1 MGKVAL
7 RGLLT
12 RKLRLGLTALAI
24 ALGVTL
30 IAGTYVFTD
39 TINRSFDR
47 IFAETNKNVDT
58 AITPREPLGN
68 SNDQGTQPT
77 VPASL
82 LGQVRRA
89 PGVAA
94 AAGGVFDQ
102 AVAFDDHGDRL
113 GGSQSPSFVSSV
125 SPVPRF
131 QASEPKEGRL
141 PRTPR
146 EAAIDVA
153 TAKRKDLRLGQT
165 IVIQGDRGR
174 RSFRLVGF
182 TTLGGVESFGGA
194 TVVDVQ
200 LPVAQALLG
209 KVGRFDTIQ
218 VAAKAGVSAEQLTRT
233 LRAQVGRDAVVRTGE
248 EEARSQ
254 SAEIKDN
261 LGFLNTALLVFAGI
275 SLFVGAFIIFN
286 TFSITIVQRMR
297 EFALLRTLGAS
308 RGQVLRSVLGEG
320 AVLGLLGSL
329 IGLGLGVLTAIGLRA
344 LFKVI
349 GVDLPSSGSVI
360 ATRTVVVSLLV
371 GVLVT
376 ILSTLV
382 PAVRATRVVPVI
394 ALREGAVVTPH
405 GPSRKLTVLAVL
417 LTAVGVALMCVG
429 LFATGGENA
438 ALSAMGGGAAA
449 TFLGVA
455 LLSPYLVRPMASG
468 IGRPFER
475 TAGIVGRLAR
485 GNTSRL
491 PGRTAATA
499 AALMVGVA
507 LVTFASIFAA
517 GIRETINRAVDQNL
531 TAELVVQSDDN
542 GFSAFPADAVRRLAQ
557 APQVQAA
564 SPIRFSEAKVRGV
577 GGNSSVTGVDAAVFT
592 GLYKLDVTKGGEA
605 AVRSLTGGRTV
616 MLGKGYA
623 ESQHLGVGDVLRM
636 RTPDN
641 GHATLRVTGIYDD
654 KGGLMGDL
662 AVDNRVLERDFG
674 ERKDAFALVKLRPGE
689 DAAVIEHRLSAVLD
703 RSFPGVEVL
712 TADQFKKQQSDQV
725 NQLLGLIYALLSLA
739 IIVAFF
745 GIVNTLVLSISER
758 TRELGM
764 LRAIGTSRRQVRRM
778 VRLEAV
784 ITSLIGATIGAV
796 LGVVLAVLFTRPL
809 DDFVLTIPV
818 GTLLV
823 LLVLAA
829 VAGVVAAVLPARRAS
844 RLDVLQALAYE

>member
-1 MGKVAL
+1 MDK
-7 RGLLT
+7 
-12 RKLRLGLTALAI
+12 
-24 ALGVTL
+24 
-30 IAGTYVFTD
+30 
-39 TINRSFDR
+39 
-47 IFAETNKNVDT
+47 
-58 AITPREPLGN
+58 
-68 SNDQGTQPT
+68 
-77 VPASL
+77 
-82 LGQVRRA
+82 
-89 PGVAA
+89 
-94 AAGGVFDQ
+94 
-102 AVAFDDHGDRL
+102 
-113 GGSQSPSFVSSV
+113 
-125 SPVPRF
+125 
-131 QASEPKEGRL
+131 
-141 PRTPR
+141 
-146 EAAIDVA
+146 A
-153 TAKRKDLRLGQT
+153 TADRKDLKLGGR
-165 IVIQGDRGR
+165 ILVQGDHGR
-174 RSFRLVGF
+174 RAFRLVGF
-182 TTLGGVESFGGA
+182 TTLGGLDSFGGA
-194 TVVDVQ
+194 TFVEVQ
-200 LPVAQALLG
+200 LPVAQELLG
-209 KVGRFDTIQ
+209 MTGRFTTIQ
-218 VAAKAGVSAEQLTRT
+218 VAGRPGTSPEELARE
-233 LRAQVGRDAVVRTGE
+233 LRGEVGREAVVRTGE

-254 SAEIKDN
+254 SDEIKSN

-329 IGLGLGVLTAIGLRA
+329 IGLGLGVLTAVGLRA
-344 LFKVI
+344 LFKAV
-349 GVDLPSSGSVI
+349 GVDLPSSGTVV
-360 ATRTVVVSLLV
+360 ATRTIVVSLLV

-376 ILSTLV
+376 IVSTLV

-405 GPSRKLTVLAVL
+405 GPSRKLSVLAVL
-417 LTAVGVALMCVG
+417 VTAIGVALMCVG
-429 LFATGGENA
+429 LFATKGENA

-455 LLSPYLVRPMASG
+455 LLSPYLVRPMASA

-475 TAGIVGRLAR
+475 VAGITGRLAR

-531 TAELVVQSDDN
+531 KAELVVQSDD
-542 GFSAFPADAVRRLAQ
+542 GFSPFPANAVRRLA
-557 APQVQAA
+557 ATPQVQAA
-564 SPIRFSEAKVRGV
+564 SPIRFSQAEVRGV
-577 GGNSSVTGVDAAVFT
+577 GGKASVTGVDASVFT

-605 AVRSLTGGRTV
+605 AVRSLAGGRTV
-616 MLGKGYA
+616 MIGKGYA
-623 ESQHLGVGDVLRM
+623 ESHDLGVGDVLRM
-636 RTPDN
+636 RTADN
-641 GHATLRVTGIYDD
+641 GRAALRVAGVYDD
-654 KGGLMGDL
+654 NGGLMGDL

-674 ERKDAFALVKLRPGE
+674 ERKDAFALVKLRPGQ
-689 DAAVIEHRLSAVLD
+689 DAGVIERRLSGFLD
-703 RSFPGVEVL
+703 RTFPAVEVL
-712 TADQFKKQQSDQV
+712 TADQFKQQQADQV

-818 GTLLV
+818 GTLV
-823 LLVLAA
+823 TLLVLAA
-829 VAGVVAAVLPARRAS
+829 LAGVVAAVLPARRAS
-844 RLDVLQALAYE
+844 RLDVLEALAYE